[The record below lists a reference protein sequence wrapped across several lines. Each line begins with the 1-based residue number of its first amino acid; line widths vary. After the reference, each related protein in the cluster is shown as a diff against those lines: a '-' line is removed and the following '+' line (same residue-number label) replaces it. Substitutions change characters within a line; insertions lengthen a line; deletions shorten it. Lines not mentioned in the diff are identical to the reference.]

1 MALLRED
8 SRRMNPVGDLLATD
22 NVALDLD
29 VSGKGAL
36 LERMA
41 SMLAQ
46 RSRIPADAVLESLL
60 AREELGSTALGH
72 GVAIPHARMPQC
84 VASAGVF
91 IRTKFAIPFDAP
103 DGKPVSMFLGLI
115 VPRQAAERHLKL
127 LAAAAAMFGDR
138 GFREKLRACGDPAE
152 ALRLLASWPDAGAE
166 EHRTTTEA

>member
-1 MALLRED
+1 
-8 SRRMNPVGDLLATD
+8 MNPVGDLLATED
-22 NVALDLD
+22 VALDLD

-46 RSRIPADAVLESLL
+46 HSRIPAGAVLDSLL
-60 AREELGSTALGH
+60 AREDLGSTALGH

-91 IRTKFAIPFDAP
+91 IRTKFGIPFDAP

-115 VPRQAAERHLKL
+115 VPKQAAEKHLKL
-127 LAAAAAMFGDR
+127 LAAAAGMFGDR
-138 GFREKLRACGDPAE
+138 AFREKLRACSEPRE
-152 ALRLLASWPDAGAE
+152 ARSLIASWPEGTAAQQADRPFG
-166 EHRTTTEA
+166 